1 MYTRT
6 RWFAQQSLIF
16 VQAFLRRCKVTAN
29 QADKQSKIKKLFL
42 ISIGL
47 TKSKGSAHYPHIEVA
62 RYRFPGSRLAR
73 LISSRSKSKS
83 VTCASFSWVRCTI

>member
-1 MYTRT
+1 M
-6 RWFAQQSLIF
+6 ACIF

-29 QADKQSKIKKLFL
+29 QADKQSKINNSFFDFALQTAAYFILSNPDPRK
-42 ISIGL
+42 
-47 TKSKGSAHYPHIEVA
+47 SAHYPHIEVA